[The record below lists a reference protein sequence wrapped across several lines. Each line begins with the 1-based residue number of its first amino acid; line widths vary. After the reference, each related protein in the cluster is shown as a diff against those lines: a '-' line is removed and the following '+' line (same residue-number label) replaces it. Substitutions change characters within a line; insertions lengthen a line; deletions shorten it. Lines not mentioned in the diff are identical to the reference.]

1 MDGDR
6 SNTVAVFSMERYKFL
21 SLDIVC
27 LVLVSCHENDF
38 VTREEVDVVTLHRW
52 NAENAVKGKVA
63 P

>member
-1 MDGDR
+1 
-6 SNTVAVFSMERYKFL
+6 MERYKFL

-27 LVLVSCHENDF
+27 LVLVTCHENNF

-52 NAENAVKGKVA
+52 NAINAMEGKVA